1 VEFTPSWLL
10 PYKSNFT
17 ATLFPIPKP
26 PGVFEPYPKLPPKFP
41 RTVVL
46 FPCIVK
52 VKPSAVGLVPP
63 EIRKV
68 KSVVKL

>member
-1 VEFTPSWLL
+1 LL
-10 PYKSNFT
+10 YRSNFT
-17 ATLFPIPKP
+17 ATLVGIPNP
-26 PGVFEPYPKLPPKFP
+26 PLVFEPYPKLPPKAP
-41 RTVVL
+41 MAELL

-63 EIRKV
+63 EIKKV